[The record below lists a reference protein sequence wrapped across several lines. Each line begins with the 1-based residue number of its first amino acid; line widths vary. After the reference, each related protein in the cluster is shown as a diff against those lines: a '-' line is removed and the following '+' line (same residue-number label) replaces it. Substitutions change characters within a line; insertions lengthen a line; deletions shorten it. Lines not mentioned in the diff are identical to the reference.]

1 DTAESNFAFFE
12 KRQLAEHLSDEVKAK
27 VIECL
32 LPFRHVE
39 QTANL
44 HMMSGSAYG
53 YGTVLTQACI
63 YAAMDH
69 LGIAQYISR
78 IGLALDGN
86 SGNSLQQAKQAWMQ
100 HP

>member
-1 DTAESNFAFFE
+1 AFFE

-27 VIECL
+27 VIEYL

-86 SGNSLQQAKQAWMQ
+86 
-100 HP
+100 